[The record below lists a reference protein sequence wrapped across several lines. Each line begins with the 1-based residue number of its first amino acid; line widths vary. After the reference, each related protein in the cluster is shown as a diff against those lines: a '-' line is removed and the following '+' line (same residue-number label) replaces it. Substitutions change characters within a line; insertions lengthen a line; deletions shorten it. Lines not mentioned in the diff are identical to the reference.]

1 MQINTNYTIASI
13 FSFLIHASL
22 ILFLVGYFYSEKK
35 LIQYTPLGD
44 VQITGRLKYPKK
56 KNVNIM

>member
-35 LIQYTPLGD
+35 ARPILNNPIEVSLIFEQD
-44 VQITGRLKYPKK
+44 AKIS
-56 KNVNIM
+56 